1 MAGRLAGKVAL
12 ITGAGGGQGRAA
24 AVVFAREGAKVVV
37 ADVKIEG
44 GEETVQLVRADGGQ
58 AEFVATDV
66 SQAAHVEAMV
76 RFTVD
81 TYGSLHILYNN
92 AAVLHRKDAL
102 VTNLDEEM
110 WDHIIAV
117 NLKSVYLGCKYAI
130 PEIIKSGGGSIINT
144 SSLAGLLGTGNVH
157 AYTAAKGGVIS
168 LTRAVAMAY
177 AKQHVRCN
185 VICPGAVDTPMM
197 AHVLHGSNPKL
208 REGFER
214 SHPIGRLGT
223 PEDIASMALYLASD
237 ESSWVTGS
245 VFTIDGGA
253 SAQ

>member
-24 AVVFAREGAKVVV
+24 AVLFAQEGAKVVV
-37 ADVKIEG
+37 TDVKVDG
-44 GEETVQLVRADGGQ
+44 GEETVQLVRAAGGQ
-58 AEFVATDV
+58 AVFRTADV
-66 SQAAHVEAMV
+66 SQAAQVEAAV

-81 TYGSLHILYNN
+81 TYGSLTILYNN
-92 AAVLHRKDAL
+92 AAVLHRKDAV
-102 VTNLDEEM
+102 VTDLEEEIWDQVLD
-110 WDHIIAV
+110 V
-117 NLKSVYLGCKYAI
+117 NLKGIYLGCKYGV
-130 PEIIKSGGGSIINT
+130 PEIIKAGGGSVINAA
-144 SSLAGLLGTGNVH
+144 SVAGLLGIGNVH

-177 AKQHVRCN
+177 ASQKVRCN

-197 AHVLHGSNPKL
+197 SHVLHGSNPKL
-208 REGFER
+208 RQGFER

-223 PEDIASMALYLASD
+223 PEDIAPLALFLASD
-237 ESSWVTGS
+237 ESSWITGS
-245 VFTIDGGA
+245 VFTADGGF